1 MSKINSTSYEKLHS
15 SSRDKFSPQ
24 QFPKLKGLAA
34 NTISTTNSIFNIEL
48 NSLSSLYKSLVNEI
62 ETLEKEINKTILI
75 NNDIIVIRYF
85 FLFLL
90 IKIALI
96 HITLTPLKY

>member
-62 ETLEKEINKTILI
+62 ETLEKEINKLFKKAYPYCRSIPYIGTLSAT
-75 NNDIIVIRYF
+75 VIYF
-85 FLFLL
+85 
-90 IKIALI
+90 
-96 HITLTPLKY
+96 